1 MYDIPWIKSLDY
13 TDLCYVH
20 LLSLCRL
27 YRYNPRYDPEQSI
40 KLIPA
45 EARHITRVTVL
56 LRTKNDERFKCSF
69 YLPHEQAE
77 TFRERFIADFTINPK
92 EGDSS

>member
-1 MYDIPWIKSLDY
+1 MYDIQWIKSLENV
-13 TDLCYVH
+13 DLAYIH

-27 YRYNPRYDPEQSI
+27 FRYNPRNDPEQSI
-40 KLIPA
+40 KLCQA

-56 LRTKNDERFKCSF
+56 LRTKNGEKFKAVY

-77 TFRERFIADFTINPK
+77 TFRDRFIDDFTNTK
-92 EGDSS
+92 GSDSS

>member
-1 MYDIPWIKSLDY
+1 MYDIQWIKSLDN
-13 TDLCYVH
+13 TDLCYIH

-27 YRYNPRYDPEQSI
+27 YRYNPRNDPEQSI
-40 KLIPA
+40 KLSQA
-45 EARHITRVTVL
+45 EARHITKVTVL
-56 LRTKNDERFKCSF
+56 LRTKNDEPYKSVY